1 MIFDIAR
8 DDISYIVIATD
19 TRIGSF
25 NYAEK
30 RDRFMPMELEHYCPS
45 CEEYRRF
52 WKVASTRMHLGM
64 KVKWDCEE
72 CGHGFVRIDGAVDT
86 GVTA

>member
-1 MIFDIAR
+1 MAMD
-8 DDISYIVIATD
+8 
-19 TRIGSF
+19 
-25 NYAEK
+25 
-30 RDRFMPMELEHYCPS
+30 LEHYCPD
-45 CEEYRRF
+45 CEEYRTF